1 MTPSSPNPPASPQ
14 TRERILRTAFQLFH
28 EQGYHATSVATI
40 LREAD
45 VNAGS
50 MYHFFPSKDA
60 VLIGVLEF
68 ALMFCYPAVMAPVE
82 AATSDPIERVF
93 TLLENYRQGMC
104 VHGCRMGCPIGNLA
118 LEVADD
124 NAEARR
130 LIHANF
136 ENWANFV
143 KGWLDAAGDR
153 LPASCDRMKLARF
166 VLTIMEGGL
175 MQARAAKN
183 LDAFDQSVAQL
194 RDHFNTLQELARQ
207 EKAGKPARSARASRR
222 KTATES

>member
-1 MTPSSPNPPASPQ
+1 MLVTASE
-14 TRERILRTAFQLFH
+14 TRERILMSAFQLFH

-50 MYHFFPSKDA
+50 MYHFFPSKEA

-68 ALMFCYPAVMAPVE
+68 ALILCHPAVMAPVE

-93 TLLENYRQGMC
+93 VLLENYRVGMC
-104 VHGCRMGCPIGNLA
+104 KRGCRMGCPIGNLA

-143 KGWLDAAGDR
+143 RGWLDAAGDR
-153 LPASCDRMKLARF
+153 LPAECDRMKLARF

-175 MQARAAKN
+175 MQARAAGN

-194 RDHFNTLQELARQ
+194 RDHFNTLQTLARAR
-207 EKAGKPARSARASRR
+207 EKPTKRRRAASRSR
-222 KTATES
+222 SRS

>member
-1 MTPSSPNPPASPQ
+1 MTANE
-14 TRERILRTAFQLFH
+14 TRERILRSAFQLFH

-50 MYHFFPSKDA
+50 MYHFFPSKEA

-68 ALMFCYPAVMAPVE
+68 ALVLCHPAVMAPVE

-93 TLLENYRQGMC
+93 VLLENYRKGMC
-104 VHGCRMGCPIGNLA
+104 IHGCRMGCPIGNLA

-136 ENWANFV
+136 ENWARFV

-153 LPASCDRMKLARF
+153 LPADCDRMNLARF

-175 MQARAAKN
+175 MQARAAGN

-194 RDHFNTLQELARQ
+194 RDHFNTLQSLARAQ
-207 EKAGKPARSARASRR
+207 RKPTPRRRPARARKRPKS
-222 KTATES
+222 